1 MTWTSSIRRALA
13 ADTSWGMHLGSA
25 TSSATQ
31 YQLPCLLS
39 ADLGHLP
46 VPKIF
51 AVRSRGAF
59 IRC

>member
-1 MTWTSSIRRALA
+1 LA

-31 YQLPCLLS
+31 Y
-39 ADLGHLP
+39 
-46 VPKIF
+46 
-51 AVRSRGAF
+51 RSRGAF